1 MPLDYQPLHM
11 RGSPPLNRKIA
22 CVRNVAHLQRRVRHF
37 LIKRKVLF
45 MYYDVKKLKDK
56 RINVIIEKRLKK
68 DIYKLS
74 YDDWLHYIYSIGLF
88 NIKEGKQN
96 DLSFMR

>member
-96 DLSFMR
+96 D

>member
-1 MPLDYQPLHM
+1 
-11 RGSPPLNRKIA
+11 
-22 CVRNVAHLQRRVRHF
+22 
-37 LIKRKVLF
+37 

-96 DLSFMR
+96 D